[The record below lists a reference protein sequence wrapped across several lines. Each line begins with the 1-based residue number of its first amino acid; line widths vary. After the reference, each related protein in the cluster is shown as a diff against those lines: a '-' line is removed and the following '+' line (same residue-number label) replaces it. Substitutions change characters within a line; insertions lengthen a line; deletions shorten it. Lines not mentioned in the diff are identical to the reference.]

1 MAFRC
6 VFGCDFGH
14 KLKDQNFEKQL
25 KEKLDKSAL
34 KSEKGILIVN
44 YEYNDNDR
52 EVREIFFS

>member
-14 KLKDQNFEKQL
+14 KLKDQNFEKQ
-25 KEKLDKSAL
+25 LDKSAL